1 MLMQRFLVTR
11 YHQLYSPFQVLFAG
25 PLQVCHG
32 VQALHN
38 CTPPLAHRDIKP
50 HNVLLKRHKQHDSE
64 AADPIGSQSHRGDD
78 LEAQPL
84 HAVGAEPV
92 SGSYHAVVMDF
103 GSCQI
108 AHVEVR
114 NRTEAL
120 VVQEDAEV
128 SIFVNILF

>member
-1 MLMQRFLVTR
+1 M
-11 YHQLYSPFQVLFAG
+11 
-25 PLQVCHG
+25 CHG
-32 VQALHN
+32 VLALHK

-50 HNVLLKRHKQHDSE
+50 HNVLLQRHKEHDSE
-64 AADPIGSQSHRGDD
+64 AADPIGSQSHPGDD

-92 SGSYHAVVMDF
+92 GSSYHAVVMDF
-103 GSCQI
+103 GSCQT

-128 SIFVNILF
+128 STINNILFDACGSSGLVSVCGRPLL